1 MYDGPTSRSYA
12 MLMSLIAQYITFDD
26 QRSSGLIKGIQFGII
41 APGVSASK
49 TLYLVGSGAPGDR
62 MIDIS
67 IQSTS
72 VQVASMTNDDDAE
85 HPRSSSSSSTHA
97 AVDACEKLQTILIP
111 MSRALSVTY
120 DVSYRRSKNAIPAE
134 DDVWGDSYGGVAII
148 TARIE
153 CSAPCGL
160 LIEGLKLHRQVG
172 EYASIATA
180 INLSNKDNSLA
191 QLLDSTCDE
200 GSDDMF
206 LDGMLLV
213 FKYDLNS
220 MKVSEYLPG
229 DEFCDVSRIS
239 LSPQEE
245 QVLTEEKIPGPG
257 DYEVTWR
264 R

>member
-1 MYDGPTSRSYA
+1 MYDDPTSRSYG
-12 MLMSLIAQYITFDD
+12 MLMSVIAQYIAFDD

-41 APGVSASK
+41 APGVSVTK

-62 MIDIS
+62 MIDVS

-72 VQVASMTNDDDAE
+72 VQAVSVTKDDDAE

-97 AVDACEKLQTILIP
+97 AVDTCEKLQTILIP
-111 MSRALSVTY
+111 MSRALSATY

-134 DDVWGDSYGGVAII
+134 DDVWDDSYGGVAVI
-148 TARIE
+148 TAKIE

-160 LIEGLKLHRQVG
+160 LIEGLKLQRQVG
-172 EYASIATA
+172 EYATIATA
-180 INLSNKDNSLA
+180 INISNKDNSLA

-200 GSDDMF
+200 GSDNIF
-206 LDGMLLV
+206 LGGMLLV
-213 FKYDLNS
+213 FKHDLYS

-229 DEFCDVSRIS
+229 DEFCDMSRIL

-245 QVLTEEKIPGPG
+245 QVSTEEKIPGPG